1 MRLEV
6 WFSQDWTIIKYTSEH
21 HIQFVDKTLFAFN
34 LLTAAAANVRH
45 VMGAEQRAAA
55 ATERPTLF
63 FPDLHNIHFLVYG
76 GKVLNVYSR

>member
-1 MRLEV
+1 MLNL
-6 WFSQDWTIIKYTSEH
+6 II
-21 HIQFVDKTLFAFN
+21 AP
-34 LLTAAAANVRH
+34 AANVRH

>member
-1 MRLEV
+1 MHELV
-6 WFSQDWTIIKYTSEH
+6 KCACVASKFSGRCSCKVNPI
-21 HIQFVDKTLFAFN
+21 
-34 LLTAAAANVRH
+34 TAAAANVRH

>member
-1 MRLEV
+1 MIV
-6 WFSQDWTIIKYTSEH
+6 
-21 HIQFVDKTLFAFN
+21 N

>member
-1 MRLEV
+1 MN
-6 WFSQDWTIIKYTSEH
+6 INPI
-21 HIQFVDKTLFAFN
+21 
-34 LLTAAAANVRH
+34 TAAAANVRH

>member
-1 MRLEV
+1 MAAV
-6 WFSQDWTIIKYTSEH
+6 SF
-21 HIQFVDKTLFAFN
+21 IQWPTLLN
-34 LLTAAAANVRH
+34 LLVAPAANVRH